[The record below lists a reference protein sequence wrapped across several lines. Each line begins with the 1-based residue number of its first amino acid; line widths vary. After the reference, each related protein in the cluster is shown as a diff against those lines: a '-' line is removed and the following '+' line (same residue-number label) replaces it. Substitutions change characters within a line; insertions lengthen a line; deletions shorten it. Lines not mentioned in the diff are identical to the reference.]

1 VRPAVEMTTFPP
13 AREAA
18 QGRRAMATEPKQP
31 RPEQDAP
38 ERKTQEEEPRRPS
51 KADEAREDGM
61 PGYGQPDE
69 EVREQSIPEQE
80 W

>member
-1 VRPAVEMTTFPP
+1 
-13 AREAA
+13 
-18 QGRRAMATEPKQP
+18 MATEPKQP
-31 RPEQDAP
+31 QPEQDAP
-38 ERKTQEEEPRRPS
+38 KRGTQDEQTPRAPA

-69 EVREQSIPEQE
+69 QVREKSLPEQK

>member
-1 VRPAVEMTTFPP
+1 
-13 AREAA
+13 
-18 QGRRAMATEPKQP
+18 MATEPKQSK
-31 RPEQDAP
+31 PEEDDAP
-38 ERKTQEEEPRRPS
+38 ERRTREEEAPRRPS

-69 EVREQSIPEQE
+69 EVREQSLPDQP